1 MNFDGTQLERLREQ
15 RDEALYD
22 LEMMRGERWIW
33 LGVGFFIGNVQW
45 VFF

>member
-1 MNFDGTQLERLREQ
+1 MNYDGTQLERLREQ
-15 RDEALYD
+15 RDEALHD

-33 LGVGFFIGNVQW
+33 LGVGFFFGW

>member
-15 RDEALYD
+15 RDEALHD

-33 LGVGFFIGNVQW
+33 LAVGFFLGW
-45 VFF
+45 AFF

>member
-1 MNFDGTQLERLREQ
+1 MNFDGTQLKRLREQ

>member
-1 MNFDGTQLERLREQ
+1 MNFDGKQAVRLREQ

-33 LGVGFFIGNVQW
+33 LAVGFFVGW
-45 VFF
+45 AFF